1 MKKHSLLFLWA
12 LLLTA
17 TVPLLGQGNDP
28 LFSPVTKTYAIKNV
42 NIVQKPGQLI
52 ALGTVIIKN
61 GLIQEVGKDV
71 KIPSDAKVISADS
84 MYVYAGFI
92 DGLSHTGIARPEP
105 AQGQGGG
112 GQGRPGQA
120 QQTAVDV
127 GNPPNEVAGILP
139 ERQVKDVLN
148 PKDKSIEELRKA
160 GFATAHVVPRG
171 NMLPGTGAIVLL
183 HGDSPDKMILR
194 NQTSFF
200 SQLTGAGRVY
210 PSTVIGVM
218 SKWRELYKRA
228 EQAKAHEAMYAKNPA
243 GMARPNTDRSL
254 QAFYPVLEKKQPVFF
269 AASDLK
275 SMHRVLV
282 LQNELQFSLVLANIQ
297 QGWDLADMVK
307 TKNVPVLLA
316 LELPK
321 EKKKDEK
328 KKDEKADLSI
338 TDKEVELLEKR
349 RAEEMKKYTAQAGV
363 FEKKGIEFGFSVMNA
378 KSTDIRENLRKMIEN
393 GLSETTALAALTTH
407 PAKMLGLSSMMGT
420 VEKGKIANLV
430 ITDKSYFD
438 EKSNVRYV
446 FVEGNLYEYEAPP
459 AKKPGDSA
467 ATPAKIGGTW
477 SYSVSVEG
485 QTMEGSIE
493 ISQEGTVLSGAVSNP
508 LTGQVAKISNPQLSG
523 NRLIFNVTFE
533 IDGGMVTVEYDL
545 KIDGDTFDG
554 LIDAGSNGSF
564 AIEGTRK
571 PK

>member
-12 LLLTA
+12 LFLTA
-17 TVPLLGQGNDP
+17 TIPLLGQDSDP
-28 LFSPVTKTYAIKNV
+28 LFSPVTKTFAIKNV

-61 GLIQEVGKDV
+61 GLIQEVGKDI
-71 KIPSDAKVISADS
+71 KIPPDAKVIPADS

-92 DGLSHTGIARPEP
+92 DGLSHTGIPRPEP
-105 AQGQGGG
+105 AQGQQGG

-120 QQTAVDV
+120 QQSSVDV
-127 GNPPNEVAGILP
+127 GNPSNEMAGIVP

-160 GFATAHVVPRG
+160 GFTAAHVVPRG

-183 HGDSPDKMILR
+183 HGDSPDQMILR

-200 SQLTGAGRVY
+200 SQLTGSSRVY
-210 PSTVIGVM
+210 PSTVIAVM
-218 SKWRELYKRA
+218 SKWRELHKRA

-243 GMARPNTDRSL
+243 GLARPNVDRAL

-269 AASDLK
+269 AANDLK
-275 SMHRVLV
+275 SIHRVFV
-282 LQNELQFSLVLANIQ
+282 LQNDLKFSLVLANVQ
-297 QGWDLADMVK
+297 QGWDVVDMVK
-307 TKNVPVLLA
+307 TKNIPVFLA

-328 KKDEKADLSI
+328 KKDEKATPSI
-338 TDKEVELLEKR
+338 TDKEVEMLEKR
-349 RAEEMKKYTAQAGV
+349 RAEEMRKYMAQASV

-378 KSTDIRENLRKMIEN
+378 KSTDIRDNLRKMIEN
-393 GLSETTALAALTTH
+393 GLSETTALAALTTN
-407 PAKMLGLSSMMGT
+407 PAKMLGLSAMMGT
-420 VEKGKIANLV
+420 IEKGKIANLV
-430 ITDKSYFD
+430 VTDKSYFD
-438 EKSNVRYV
+438 EKSNIRYV

-459 AKKPGDSA
+459 AKKPADSTA
-467 ATPAKIGGTW
+467 APAKIGGAW
-477 SYSVSVEG
+477 LYSVSVEG

-493 ISQEGTVLSGAVSNP
+493 ISQEGGALSGSVSNP
-508 LTGQVAKISNPQLSG
+508 LTGQVAKIANPQLIG
-523 NRLIFNVTFE
+523 NQLIFNVTFE

-545 KIDGDTFDG
+545 KIDGDTFEG

-564 AIEGTRK
+564 QIEGTRK